1 MVSVFLILLIGMTM
15 IQYFK
20 LQMTDSLYK
29 KIKVL
34 TLMVSICITSNVY
47 ALKTLHVT
55 NLSAVISL
63 IGTLRDDA
71 LVMIAVED
79 VLIYPQDQILQTTN
93 KPEMYKLSMHLQN
106 FYPTQKA
113 DEMLS
118 IQLKSRKVRIAD
130 PLLYKILATL
140 KSRNIKTIAISNG
153 WSGPYG
159 NIASLEDWQ
168 VNELASVG
176 IDFSWSFPNSPSILL
191 GDYITADPS
200 KFPSFRNGVLCTCH
214 MAQGEVFDTFLKK
227 LKWRPGQVFFITSLN
242 RHADSVSYFCQK
254 NNIAF
259 TGMVYKG
266 VSEYTSRDQLNLDR
280 ATLQFNTLGT
290 DKVWLSDSEAN
301 KLLPHP
307 NKNNAN
313 NDQNTKVDNTDDSS
327 EEDASTINSK
337 VNRTD
342 NKNDEALVN
351 DNSLIDLMSIVDQN
365 DTKIKQ

>member
-1 MVSVFLILLIGMTM
+1 M

-20 LQMTDSLYK
+20 LQVTDSLYK
-29 KIKVL
+29 IIKVL
-34 TLMVSICITSNVY
+34 TLIVSICITSNSY

-55 NLSAVISL
+55 NLNAAMSI

-71 LVMIAVED
+71 LVMLAVED
-79 VLIYPQDQILQTTN
+79 VLIYPQDQILQTIN

-118 IQLKSRKVRIAD
+118 VQLKSRKVRVTD
-130 PLLYKILATL
+130 PLLHKILATL
-140 KSRNIKTIAISNG
+140 RSRNIKTIAISNG

-159 NIASLEDWQ
+159 NKASLEDWQ

-176 IDFSWSFPNSPSILL
+176 IDFSWSFPNFPSIVL

-214 MAQGEVFDTFLKK
+214 MAQGEVFDAFLKK

-242 RHADSVSYFCQK
+242 RHADAVSYFCQK
-254 NNIAF
+254 SNIAF

-266 VSEYTSRDQLNLDR
+266 VSEYTSRDPLNLDR
-280 ATLQFNTLGT
+280 ANLQFKTLGT
-290 DKVWLSDSEAN
+290 DKVWISDAEAN

-313 NDQNTKVDNTDDSS
+313 NDQNTKVDNTDDPS
-327 EEDASTINSK
+327 EDTLPTTNSK
-337 VNRTD
+337 GNSND

-351 DNSLIDLMSIVDQN
+351 DSSLIDLMSIVDQN
-365 DTKIKQ
+365 DTQSKQ